1 MDDLAF
7 FVPLIQLWVQSRMIF
22 GFGSVH
28 LFPSLHIVM
37 VDLWLFRAIADEV
50 PIFMAATALEG
61 ELFVVEPL
69 IMRPIPHS

>member
-1 MDDLAF
+1 MDGLGF
-7 FVPLIQLWVQSRMIF
+7 FIPLIQLWIRLIF
-22 GFGSVH
+22 GFGYVH
-28 LFPSLHIVM
+28 LLPSLHLVM

-50 PIFMAATALEG
+50 PIFMVATALEG

>member
-1 MDDLAF
+1 MDGLGF
-7 FVPLIQLWVQSRMIF
+7 FIPLIQLWIRLIF

-50 PIFMAATALEG
+50 SVFVATSTIERKLFTVELLEVGPI
-61 ELFVVEPL
+61 
-69 IMRPIPHS
+69 SCS